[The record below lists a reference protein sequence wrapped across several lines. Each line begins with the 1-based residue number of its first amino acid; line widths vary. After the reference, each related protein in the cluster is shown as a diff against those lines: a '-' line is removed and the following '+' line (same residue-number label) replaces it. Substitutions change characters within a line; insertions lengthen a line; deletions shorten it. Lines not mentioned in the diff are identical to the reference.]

1 MRSVEQIKSSD
12 GVRIFKAL
20 DRETVL
26 SEIRVWVKRHKP
38 KHPEIIAAGL
48 FGSYARG
55 DYAPGSD
62 IDLLIIVSDSKE
74 PRWFMR
80 SSSFEIETLPLGADV
95 FVYTQAER
103 DQMEKTH
110 PWFQHVLSE
119 TIWL

>member
-1 MRSVEQIKSSD
+1 MRSVERIKSSD
-12 GVRIFKAL
+12 GVKVFKAL
-20 DRETVL
+20 DRETL
-26 SEIRVWVKRHKP
+26 LAEIREWLDRQKP
-38 KHPEIIAAGL
+38 EHPEMIAAGL

-62 IDLLIIVSDSKE
+62 IDLLIIVSASKE

-80 SSSFEIETLPLGADV
+80 SSSFQTETLPLGADV

-119 TIWL
+119 TIWF